1 MKFNKFTKLNY
12 NEIIPFILEANLY
25 FSITK
30 DGDFITAIKETLV
43 NLLFED
49 FLNEI
54 FTSLTSSK
62 IDSNSEISLSFDFNI
77 NLN

>member
-30 DGDFITAIKETLV
+30 DGDFIIAIKEILV

-62 IDSNSEISLSFDFNI
+62 IDSKSEISLSIDFNI